1 MVSVRSFLGD
11 ITPVSQK
18 PGVSF
23 ACISPL
29 RILVLFNGT
38 ASVERGC
45 RTVVSDCVAISVD
58 NNVHFAP
65 TYLCDVRYWKD
76 HHMADFEPGHFDIIF
91 ASPPCTAYRRAK
103 TRGRRDLETADSLV
117 KVAMAIIQCLEPN
130 HWVIEN
136 SVSLLHTM
144 PFMQKFEPFMMTC

>member
-1 MVSVRSFLGD
+1 M
-11 ITPVSQK
+11 SQK

-29 RILVLFNGT
+29 QILVLFSGT

-76 HHMADFEPGHFDIIF
+76 HHMADFEPGYFDIIF
-91 ASPPCTAYRRAK
+91 ASPPCTEYSRAK
-103 TRGRRDLETADSLV
+103 TRGHRDLRTADSLV
-117 KVAMAIIQCLEPN
+117 KVTIEIVKYLNPR
-130 HWVIEN
+130 HWIIEN
-136 SVSLLHTM
+136 PVGMLQTR
-144 PFMQKFEPFMMTC
+144 PFMHKRSPCMMPCCYC